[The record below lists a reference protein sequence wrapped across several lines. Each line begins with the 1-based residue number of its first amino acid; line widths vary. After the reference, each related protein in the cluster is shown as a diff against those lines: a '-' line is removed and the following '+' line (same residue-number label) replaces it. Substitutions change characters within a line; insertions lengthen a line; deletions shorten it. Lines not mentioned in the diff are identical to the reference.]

1 MTVAEIVH
9 EAAGLLRDAGIED
22 ERLEA
27 EVLLAH
33 AMGIDRTHLLAGL
46 QTDAPAAAR
55 GAFDAMLARRLRHE
69 PLAYIIGRRE
79 FYGLDID
86 CAPGALIPR
95 PETEMLVDITLAEIA
110 ARGAGLRIAD
120 AGTGSGAIA
129 VVICARSPGARVVA
143 IEVSEQALAVARE
156 NVRRAG
162 LEGRIELRRGD
173 LLEGAGVFDVIVAN
187 LPYVSV
193 DDWAMLAPEIRDHEP
208 REALVGGPRGTEVI
222 ERLLAT
228 APAHL
233 ARGGVLAAEIGD
245 TQGASLLAAAQ
256 RCFPGAQV
264 CVKKDLAGRDRVLE
278 VRERSGG

>member
-9 EAAGLLRDAGIED
+9 GAAGRLRDAGIED
-22 ERLEA
+22 ERLES

-46 QTDAPAAAR
+46 HTDAPTVARAA
-55 GAFDAMLARRLRHE
+55 FEVMLARRLRHE
-69 PLAYIIGRRE
+69 PLAYIVGRRE
-79 FYGLDID
+79 FYGIDID

-95 PETEMLVDITLAEIA
+95 PETEMLVEIALAEIA
-110 ARGAGLRIAD
+110 ARGAGLRLAD

-129 VVICARSPGARVVA
+129 VAICARSPVARVVA
-143 IEVSEQALAVARE
+143 VEASEQALAIAKE

-162 LEGRIELRRGD
+162 LADRIELRRGD

-187 LPYVSV
+187 LPYVSEG
-193 DDWAMLAPEIRDHEP
+193 DWARLAPEIREHEP
-208 REALVGGPRGTEVI
+208 REALVGGPDGTEVI

-233 ARGGVLAAEIGD
+233 AQGGVLAAEIGD
-245 TQGASLLAAAQ
+245 TQGVRLLSAAQ
-256 RCFPGAQV
+256 RRFPGAEV

-278 VRERSGG
+278 VRE

>member
-9 EAAGLLRDAGIED
+9 EAARRLRDAGIED

-27 EVLLAH
+27 EVLLAQ
-33 AMGIDRTHLLAGL
+33 ALGIDRTHLLAGL
-46 QTDAPAAAR
+46 HSDAPVAAR
-55 GAFDAMLARRLRHE
+55 RAFDVMLERRLRHE

-79 FYGLDID
+79 FYGIEID

-95 PETEMLVDITLAEIA
+95 PETEMLVDIALGEIA
-110 ARGAGLRIAD
+110 ARGADLRLAD

-129 VVICARSPGARVVA
+129 VAICARSPGARVVA
-143 IEVSEQALAVARE
+143 IEASAQALAVARE
-156 NVRRAG
+156 NARRAG

-173 LLEGAGVFDVIVAN
+173 LLEDAGVFDVIVAN
-187 LPYVSV
+187 LPYVSEG
-193 DDWAMLAPEIRDHEP
+193 DWAQLAPEIREHEP
-208 REALVGGPRGTEVI
+208 REALVGGPDGTEVI
-222 ERLLAT
+222 ERLLT
-228 APAHL
+228 SAPAHL
-233 ARGGVLAAEIGD
+233 AQGGVLAAEIGD
-245 TQGASLLAAAQ
+245 TQGARLLAAAQ

>member
-1 MTVAEIVH
+1 MTVAEMVH
-9 EAAGLLRDAGIED
+9 SAAGRLRAAGIED

-33 AMGIDRTHLLAGL
+33 AMGTDRTHLLAGL
-46 QTDAPAAAR
+46 HDDAPAAAR
-55 GAFDAMLARRLRHE
+55 GAFDAILARRLRHE

-79 FYGLDID
+79 FYGIDIA

-95 PETEMLVDITLAEIA
+95 PETEMLVEIALGEIA
-110 ARGAGLRIAD
+110 ARGAGLRLAD
-120 AGTGSGAIA
+120 VGTGSGAIA
-129 VVICARSPGARVVA
+129 VAICVRSPGARVVA
-143 IEVSEQALAVARE
+143 IEASAPALAIARE
-156 NVRRAG
+156 NARRAG

-187 LPYVSV
+187 LPYVSEG
-193 DDWAMLAPEIRDHEP
+193 DWAALAPEIREHEP
-208 REALVGGPRGTEVI
+208 REALVGGPEGTEVI

-256 RCFPGAQV
+256 RCFPEAQV
-264 CVKKDLAGRDRVLE
+264 CVKKDLSGRDRVLE
-278 VRERSGG
+278 VRDGSGG